1 MRLEFGKYRGRDI
14 TDVPDDYIEFMIIS
28 SEKTARLFHE
38 EQDRRLAQRE
48 AKLSAMERIIQAG
61 YRTLALQNHPDKGGN
76 TAAMQEI
83 NFAHDRLKSII
94 RGMQ

>member
-1 MRLEFGKYRGRDI
+1 MRLDFGKHRGRDI
-14 TDVPDDYIEFMIIS
+14 TDVPDDYIEYMISS
-28 SEKTARLFHE
+28 SEKTAKTFRE
-38 EQDRRLAQRE
+38 ERDRRIAQRE

-61 YRTLALQNHPDKGGN
+61 YRTLALQNHPDMGGN
-76 TAAMQEI
+76 TKAMQEI